1 MSRAHLRALHTT
13 IGNRSQSANLAQ
25 STNDVMMAADD
36 DGMADGMCFVVSIA
50 AATAAT
56 TTPTSCQPA
65 TELFHSATFAATA
78 VTIIIIITII
88 IVHIQCLDRALFTA
102 GKVASAAI
110 AVIAFC
116 WSITLPRQYNCNSDT
131 RSSSS

>member
-56 TTPTSCQPA
+56 TTPTGDGIVSFSNVCSNGRYHHHHRHHHHHHHHHYHHLRKLKKQVV
-65 TELFHSATFAATA
+65 AAQMIPGMVLSNA
-78 VTIIIIITII
+78 EGLPSEI
-88 IVHIQCLDRALFTA
+88 
-102 GKVASAAI
+102 ASAGHNGWQHL
-110 AVIAFC
+110 F
-116 WSITLPRQYNCNSDT
+116 
-131 RSSSS
+131 